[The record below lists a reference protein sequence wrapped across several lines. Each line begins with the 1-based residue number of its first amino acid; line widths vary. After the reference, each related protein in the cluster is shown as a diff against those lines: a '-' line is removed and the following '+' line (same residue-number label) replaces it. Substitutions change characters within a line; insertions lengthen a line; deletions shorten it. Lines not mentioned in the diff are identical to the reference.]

1 MNSAGAALPEL
12 TPAEFRH
19 LRNRVLDLY
28 TAVIALMILGIGVLV
43 FYIVV
48 WVGPLTSPG
57 AQESFGLA
65 LALSFLMATVAL
77 HLVDRMYRVW
87 PLGRTI
93 HPTPPGPVTD
103 RNLARF
109 FRWAIV
115 VAAAAGIAYLLGAL
129 IAG

>member
-1 MNSAGAALPEL
+1 LSSADAPVAEL
-12 TPAEFRH
+12 TPAEFRR
-19 LRNRVLDLY
+19 LRARLLDLY
-28 TAVIALMILGIGVLV
+28 TSVIALMILGIGVLV
-43 FYIVV
+43 VYIVV

-65 LALSFLMATVAL
+65 LSLSFLMATVAV

-103 RNLARF
+103 QNLARF
-109 FRWAIV
+109 LRWAIV
-115 VAAAAGIAYLLGAL
+115 VAAAAGIAYLLGTL

>member
-1 MNSAGAALPEL
+1 LSSPVVSVPEL
-12 TPAEFRH
+12 TPAEFRQ

-28 TAVIALMILGIGVLV
+28 SAVIALMLLGIGVLI

-65 LALSFLMATVAL
+65 LALSFLMGTVAV

-93 HPTPPGPVTD
+93 HPTSPGPVTD
-103 RNLARF
+103 QNLARF

-115 VAAAAGIAYLLGAL
+115 VAAAAGIAYLLGLL

>member
-1 MNSAGAALPEL
+1 MSSGEL
-12 TPAEFRH
+12 APADFHR
-19 LRNRVLDLY
+19 LRERVLDLY
-28 TAVIALMILGIGVLV
+28 TTVIALMIVGIGGLVLYTV
-43 FYIVV
+43 L

-65 LALSFLMATVAL
+65 LALSFLMATVAV

-103 RNLARF
+103 RSLARF
-109 FRWAIV
+109 FQAV
-115 VAAAAGIAYLLGAL
+115 VLVAAAAGIAYLLGAL

>member
-1 MNSAGAALPEL
+1 LSSATYEPSEL
-12 TPAEFRH
+12 TPAEFRR

-28 TAVIALMILGIGVLV
+28 ASVIALMLIGIGVLV
-43 FYIVV
+43 VYITVL
-48 WVGPLTSPG
+48 VGPLTSPG
-57 AQESFGLA
+57 AQQSFGLA
-65 LALSFLMATVAL
+65 LSLGFLMATVAV

-93 HPTPPGPVTD
+93 HPSPPGPVTD
-103 RNLARF
+103 RSLARF

-115 VAAAAGIAYLLGAL
+115 VVAAASIAYLLGLL

>member
-1 MNSAGAALPEL
+1 LSSAGSALPEL

-103 RNLARF
+103 RNIARF

>member
-1 MNSAGAALPEL
+1 LSNLDATAPEL
-12 TPAEFRH
+12 TPAEFRR

-28 TAVIALMILGIGVLV
+28 SSVIALMLIGIGVLI

-65 LALSFLMATVAL
+65 LALSFLMATVAV

-103 RNLARF
+103 QGLARF
-109 FRWAIV
+109 LRWAIV
-115 VAAAAGIAYLLGAL
+115 VGAAAGIAYLLGTL

>member
-1 MNSAGAALPEL
+1 LNSAGAALPEL